1 MSYILVFVAIA
12 TLLFAL
18 SYVVK
23 RRFGVLVLALLAG
36 SLLANLWTE
45 TLTPLVASTGIVTV
59 RPPLSSIVALVV
71 TLAPAF
77 VLFLGGPAAHSK
89 HERLVGSII
98 FAIVAT
104 MLSLNWINNALVI
117 DGAGV
122 VLHDALVKY
131 QALILTVGVVA
142 AIIDVLMTHTV
153 RHPGKTGHS

>member
-12 TLLFAL
+12 ALLFAL

-45 TLTPLVASTGIVTV
+45 TLTPIVASTGIVTV
-59 RPPLSSIVALVV
+59 RPPLSSIVALVM

-77 VLFLGGPAAHSK
+77 ILFLGGPAVHSK
-89 HERLVGSII
+89 HERLVGSLI
-98 FAIVAT
+98 FAIVAA

-117 DGAGV
+117 DGPGI
-122 VLHDALVKY
+122 VLHDALVTY

-153 RHPGKTGHS
+153 RHPNSGKH